1 MRGKRRKPLSPPQHT
16 ATRKREQRFR
26 RLAVT
31 SNADQMHLMR
41 RASFESL
48 TDWRAILLIVNLWF
62 LAIIASGGLLSA
74 QPRFVPANYGHL
86 NSHDL
91 RLFPTD
97 GSATVV
103 NIPFPVWGVK
113 FSGDGRSLY
122 ASTPIDQ
129 RTKPDQNLVRIDF
142 NPTRSTPVT
151 GTQGFTIKDFAV
163 TQDGSKVV
171 ISGRHREGG
180 LEKCG
185 LFEIAISTGSVR
197 QVVGADCSYQW
208 SWTALAISPEGN
220 RAVAEY
226 GNTHTDHNYRLDLI
240 DLVHGTTK
248 SLGDLSRP
256 AWSPDGKWVAAIEWN
271 RKRLKV
277 LDASDFSRRRDL
289 GSTVEMAWSPDSKY
303 LLVWKY
309 HFLKCGF
316 ALDVEP
322 PASFEIV
329 EVASGKRSLVGSSQ
343 CQLVSGPTGWMA
355 SDTGR

>member
-1 MRGKRRKPLSPPQHT
+1 MSPPQHK

-31 SNADQMHLMR
+31 SNADQTYLMR
-41 RASFESL
+41 RAQLRIS
-48 TDWRAILLIVNLWF
+48 TGWRAILLIVKFWF

-86 NSHDL
+86 SSHDL

-129 RTKPDQNLVRIDF
+129 RTKPDQSLVRIDF

-197 QVVGADCSYQW
+197 QVVGADCTYQW
-208 SWTALAISPEGN
+208 SWTALAISSDGN

-240 DLVHGTTK
+240 DLAHGTTK

-355 SDTGR
+355 SDIGR

>member
-1 MRGKRRKPLSPPQHT
+1 
-16 ATRKREQRFR
+16 
-26 RLAVT
+26 
-31 SNADQMHLMR
+31 
-41 RASFESL
+41 
-48 TDWRAILLIVNLWF
+48 LIVKLRF
-62 LAIIASGGLLSA
+62 LATIASGGLLFA

-86 NSHDL
+86 SSHDL

-97 GSATVV
+97 GSAAVV

-129 RTKPDQNLVRIDF
+129 RTKPDQRLVRIDF

-151 GTQGFTIKDFAV
+151 GTQGFKDFAV

-185 LFEIAISTGSVR
+185 LFEIAVSTGSVR

-240 DLVHGTTK
+240 DLTHGTTK

-271 RKRLKV
+271 RKRLQV

-343 CQLVSGPTGWMA
+343 CQLVSGSTGWMA
-355 SDTGR
+355 TDIGR

>member
-171 ISGRHREGG
+171 ISGRHQR
-180 LEKCG
+180 
-185 LFEIAISTGSVR
+185 
-197 QVVGADCSYQW
+197 
-208 SWTALAISPEGN
+208 
-220 RAVAEY
+220 
-226 GNTHTDHNYRLDLI
+226 
-240 DLVHGTTK
+240 
-248 SLGDLSRP
+248 GDLRDAVCSRSQSLP
-256 AWSPDGKWVAAIEWN
+256 VRSDKLSGLTVVISGRGQLWPSRQRETEQLQNMGTPILITTTAWI
-271 RKRLKV
+271 
-277 LDASDFSRRRDL
+277 
-289 GSTVEMAWSPDSKY
+289 
-303 LLVWKY
+303 
-309 HFLKCGF
+309 
-316 ALDVEP
+316 
-322 PASFEIV
+322 
-329 EVASGKRSLVGSSQ
+329 
-343 CQLVSGPTGWMA
+343 
-355 SDTGR
+355 